1 MFTETKK
8 CDYFKTINYNYPL
21 NKWSLR
27 MRKSLNDV
35 KEKKVLFICDDIFI
49 KEKINH
55 KKLKEALELLKDD
68 IACIQFELSVSKYD
82 VKTEHKGFR
91 RKTKHSPFIISFF
104 CGLWQKDKLIDILD
118 GEYNPW
124 AKESNADPKSYTYY
138 QISGEKILSWFNEGY
153 CKNGALRHGE
163 WQQGIY
169 DFLQKEGLEDDVDF
183 SRRTFV
189 SQREN

>member
-1 MFTETKK
+1 MEDFAIVIFSCDKNDDLWPIFNHCLNKYWKDHPTTYMFTETKK

-49 KEKINH
+49 KGKINH

-91 RKTKHSPFIISFF
+91 RKITTK
-104 CGLWQKDKLIDILD
+104 K
-118 GEYNPW
+118 
-124 AKESNADPKSYTYY
+124 T
-138 QISGEKILSWFNEGY
+138 
-153 CKNGALRHGE
+153 KNKR
-163 WQQGIY
+163 
-169 DFLQKEGLEDDVDF
+169 K
-183 SRRTFV
+183 
-189 SQREN
+189 